1 MQRIEIDIT
10 DVVEESA
17 DGLEEILIG
26 FVSALRFFEGVKV
39 TVQDDGDIVSARA
52 PGKNE
57 QP

>member
-17 DGLEEILIG
+17 DGLEEILVG

-39 TVQDDGDIVSARA
+39 TVQDDADIVSGRA
-52 PGKNE
+52 LGKNE